1 MSERATRAARGQP
14 RSVRA
19 SWVVWGFAIALL
31 TATITLSILNRTF
44 QKDPFNFLAVGVLTA
59 YATVGAIL
67 ASKLPRNPIGWLFLA
82 VGASVLLGG
91 FGSEYATY
99 ALQTSPGS
107 LPFGTTAAW
116 VNTWSF
122 IGVSAIPL
130 LFFVFPTGR
139 VPGRA
144 WRWAPPTLL
153 ALMTVLVLCTMFRPG
168 IMDVSDSLAPRN
180 PFGVQSLGGLIT
192 AIVWV
197 AGIGLAVMLVLSVV
211 ALAQRF
217 RRSTGEERQQLRW
230 LAYAATVGA
239 VLLASALLTGIGLH
253 RGESRPIND
262 LLFLLFFLSLGLGVP
277 IATLVALLKYRLFDL
292 DIVVRKTVV
301 YTVVAVFITALYLVG
316 LALATFTRLGA
327 IGGVIVFVVTFDL
340 VRRRAR
346 GLANRLVYGRRA
358 TPFEVLSEF
367 SENLGGTYSIDDVL
381 PRLTQLLAAGTGAT
395 EVRVWLRRSDVL
407 AQVAVW
413 PTDAPMEEERRISE
427 KGEALPD
434 FGGGT
439 AAYPVTHQGELLGA
453 ITLRMGAKDP
463 MDASKERL
471 VNGAASQAGLAL
483 RNVRLV
489 DDLRVSRRRIVAA
502 QDERAKRLERNIHD
516 GAQQQLVALAVKL
529 RLANTV
535 VDRDIGKAHEL
546 LDQLQ
551 GEANDALE
559 NLRDLARGIYPP
571 LLADKGLA
579 AALDAQARKSPMPA
593 TVEAEG
599 IGRFTAEVEA
609 AVYFSCLEALTNAA
623 KYSQASSANVRLAH
637 SAGELRFA
645 VADDGRGFDPQA
657 TSYGTGLQGIA
668 DRLAALGGS
677 LQITSAPGAGTT
689 LIGKVPV

>member
-1 MSERATRAARGQP
+1 M
-14 RSVRA
+14 RA
-19 SWVVWGFAIALL
+19 SWIVWGFAIALL
-31 TATITLSILNRTF
+31 VATLTLSVLNRTF
-44 QKDPFNFLAVGVLTA
+44 QKDPLNFFSVGVLAA
-59 YATVGAIL
+59 YATIGAIL

-91 FGSEYATY
+91 FGSDYATY

-107 LPFGTTAAW
+107 LPFGTAAAW
-116 VNTWSF
+116 LNTWSF
-122 IGVSAIPL
+122 MGVSAIPL
-130 LFFVFPTGR
+130 LFLVFPTGR
-139 VPGRA
+139 VPSRG

-153 ALMTVLVLCTMFRPG
+153 ALMTLLVLCTMFRPG

-180 PFGVQSLGGLIT
+180 PFGIQPLGGLIT

-197 AGIGLAVMLVLSVV
+197 AGIGLAVMTVLSVV

-230 LAYAATVGA
+230 LAYVATVGA
-239 VLLASALLTGIGLH
+239 VMLASALLTGIGLH

-262 LLFLLFFLSLGLGVP
+262 LSFLFFFLTLGLGVP

-301 YTVVAVFITALYLVG
+301 FTVVAVFITALYLVG
-316 LALATFTRLGA
+316 LAVATFTRLGA

-346 GLANRLVYGRRA
+346 GLANRLVYGKRA

-381 PRLTQLLAAGTGAT
+381 PRLTQLLGAGTGAT
-395 EVRVWLRRSDVL
+395 EVRVWLRRDDVL
-407 AQVAVW
+407 AQVAAW
-413 PTDAPMEEERRISE
+413 PTDAPVEEERRISE
-427 KGEALPD
+427 NSDVLPD
-434 FGGGT
+434 FGGG
-439 AAYPVTHQGELLGA
+439 AVAYPVTHQGELLGA
-453 ITLRMGAKDP
+453 ITLRMAAKDP

-535 VDRDIGKAHEL
+535 LDHDAEKAHDL

-551 GEANDALE
+551 VDATSALE

-571 LLADKGLA
+571 LLADKGLRE
-579 AALDAQARKSPMPA
+579 ALVAQARKSSVPVSVNA
-593 TVEAEG
+593 DE
-599 IGRFTAEVEA
+599 IGRFTAEIEA
-609 AVYFSCLEALTNAA
+609 AVYFSCLEALTNVA
-623 KYSQASSANVRLAH
+623 KYAQASNVTVQL
-637 SAGELRFA
+637 SDGQGQLRFEIS
-645 VADDGRGFDPQA
+645 DDGVGFDTAIVAP
-657 TSYGTGLQGIA
+657 GTGLHGVA
-668 DRLAALGGS
+668 DRLAALGGTVAVRS
-677 LQITSAPGAGTT
+677 TPGAGTT
-689 LIGKVPV
+689 VSGSLPVIEDRS